1 MLLLGVLGTWV
12 IEIPIVEKHVKLECK
27 KGMLAESV
35 WEPRNMPATM
45 FVTLHVVVV
54 MLTATLYYI
63 VFMIIPMKFDRIKK
77 N

>member
-1 MLLLGVLGTWV
+1 
-12 IEIPIVEKHVKLECK
+12 
-27 KGMLAESV
+27 MLAESV

-77 N
+77 NQREVKI